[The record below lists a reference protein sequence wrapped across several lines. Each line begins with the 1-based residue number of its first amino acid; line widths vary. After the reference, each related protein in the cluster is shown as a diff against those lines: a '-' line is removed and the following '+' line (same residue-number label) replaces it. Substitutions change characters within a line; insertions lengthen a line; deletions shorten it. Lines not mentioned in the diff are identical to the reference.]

1 MTQPNIA
8 TTYLNAMEP
17 LAIAEIQRQMKF
29 MPREVVETIN
39 ITEAIAYTL
48 NRLPPLYSTT
58 QEGYYWQQQRAKETL
73 MDLITKAASWG
84 IRAAKIPA
92 KKFSTPLTSELT
104 DRALLKF
111 TKSDTSTSQRVA

>member
-1 MTQPNIA
+1 MTQPNIS

-39 ITEAIAYTL
+39 ITDAIAYTL

-84 IRAAKIPA
+84 IRAAKRPATNFLTTLTPKLGIPGLLEVQEA
-92 KKFSTPLTSELT
+92 ELPMT
-104 DRALLKF
+104 
-111 TKSDTSTSQRVA
+111 QRVA

>member
-1 MTQPNIA
+1 MTQPNIS

-17 LAIAEIQRQMKF
+17 LAIAEIQGQMKF
-29 MPREVVETIN
+29 MPCEVVETIN

-84 IRAAKIPA
+84 IRAATRPETN
-92 KKFSTPLTSELT
+92 FSTPLTPELEYP
-104 DRALLKF
+104 RLLEVKEAEL
-111 TKSDTSTSQRVA
+111 SIPQRVA

>member
-1 MTQPNIA
+1 MTPAKIS

-17 LAIAEIQRQMKF
+17 LAIAEIQQQMKF

-58 QEGYYWQQQRAKETL
+58 QEGYEWQQQRAKETL

-84 IRAAKIPA
+84 IRAAKRPA
-92 KKFSTPLTSELT
+92 TNFSTPLTPELRNP
-104 DRALLKF
+104 DLLEAQEAEL
-111 TKSDTSTSQRVA
+111 STSQRVA